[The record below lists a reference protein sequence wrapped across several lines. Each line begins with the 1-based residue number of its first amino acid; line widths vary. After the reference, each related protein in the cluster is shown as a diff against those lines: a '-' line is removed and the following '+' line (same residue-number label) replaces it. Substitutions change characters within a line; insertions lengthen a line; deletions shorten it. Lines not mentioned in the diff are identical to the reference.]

1 MPFDVDELLAYC
13 RERIARFAHDHSSET
28 FYAFA
33 IDANMLCLN
42 SVEQF
47 AKTLHKYQ
55 SRWDRRTR
63 SIIAIA
69 DLTDEDLRDEKHRL
83 DLAELCKGLDRSNPD
98 AVLAEINKGRSR
110 DRSKGC
116 EYRTPEGIRGL
127 RENTGDWAYQ
137 GFAKMNDEHGFDRD
151 LYYNVHYYEAM
162 DSEDGHAP
170 HTQYAIAMTELV
182 GRLRSSD
189 AFKPLQ
195 LTDDFTVSW
204 VDHNY

>member
-1 MPFDVDELLAYC
+1 MPFDVDKLLPYC
-13 RERIARFAHDHSSET
+13 RERIAQFAPDHSSKT

-42 SVEQF
+42 SVEEF

-63 SIIAIA
+63 SITAIA
-69 DLTDEDLRDEKHRL
+69 DLTDEDLRNEKFRL
-83 DLAELCKGLDRSNPD
+83 GLAESCKGVDRSDSD
-98 AVLAEINKGRSR
+98 AVLAEINEGRSR
-110 DRSKGC
+110 MRSEGC
-116 EYRTPEGIRGL
+116 EYRIAEGIRSL

-137 GFAKMNDEHGFDRD
+137 GFADMDEDHGFDRD
-151 LYYNVHYYEAM
+151 LYFNVHYYESSA
-162 DSEDGHAP
+162 DGGAP

-182 GRLRSSD
+182 ERLRSSD